1 MNKIALL
8 FLFFPL
14 VLSSQVMPYK
24 LYNKNGKSITFER
37 MSKELMHSD
46 VVLFGEYHD
55 NSIAHWLQIKLVKS
69 LSEKKSIALGLE
81 MFENDN
87 AQEIQQYVEGK
98 ISEKSFDTLVR
109 FWPNYKTDY
118 RPMVEFAKEN
128 KIPVIATN
136 VPRRYASLLYKKG
149 MDTLLQLP
157 EQEKQYMAPLP
168 FPYDANLPSYKKM
181 LEMFGNEKQPNE
193 NFPKA
198 QAIKDATMAYFI
210 VQNIQKNQ
218 LFIHIN
224 GSYHSDYY
232 EGVYWYIQQ
241 YSTGL
246 NVKTISVVEQ
256 KDIHKLDE
264 ENTKKADYLIVVDE
278 DVVKTH

>member
-1 MNKIALL
+1 MNKIVLF

-14 VLSSQVMPYK
+14 VLSSQVLPYK
-24 LYNKNGKSITFER
+24 LYNKKGKSITFER
-37 MSKELMHSD
+37 MTKELMHSD
-46 VVLFGEYHD
+46 VILFGEYHD

-69 LSEKKSIALGLE
+69 LREKKSIALGLE

-87 AQEIQQYVEGK
+87 AQVVQQYVEDK

-118 RPMVEFAKEN
+118 RPLVEFAKEH

-149 MDTLLQLP
+149 LDTLLQLP
-157 EQEKQYMAPLP
+157 AEEKQYIAPLP
-168 FPYDANLPSYKKM
+168 FPYDADLPSYKKM
-181 LEMFGNEKQPNE
+181 LEMFGNEKQSNA
-193 NFPKA
+193 NLPKA

-210 VQNIQKNQ
+210 VKNIQKNQ

-232 EGVYWYIQQ
+232 EGIYWYIQQ
-241 YSTGL
+241 YSNGL

-256 KDIHKLDE
+256 KDIHKLEE
-264 ENTKKADYLIVVDE
+264 ENAKKADYLIVVDE

>member
-181 LEMFGNEKQPNE
+181 LEMFGNE